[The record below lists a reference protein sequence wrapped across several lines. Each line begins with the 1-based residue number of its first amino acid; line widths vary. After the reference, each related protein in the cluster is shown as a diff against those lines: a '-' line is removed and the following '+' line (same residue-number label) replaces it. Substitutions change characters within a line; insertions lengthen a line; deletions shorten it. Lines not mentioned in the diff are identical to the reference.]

1 MRTHTSVRRAGALL
15 AVAALGL
22 VAACS
27 GGGSITDS
35 GGDNTTASTG
45 FTDTTVADTS
55 GSSTSAASTTS
66 VPTDSLP
73 DCPTDALAKAT
84 GTVNIKFWHGM
95 SGPLNDELTKLT
107 NAYNKSQTKVKVS
120 LVQGS
125 YEETADNYFA
135 ASQANRPDLV
145 QLPEYQVQAMTD
157 TKSTVPVGK
166 CIAAS
171 GYDTSKF
178 LPTALAA
185 YATSGVQWAMPF
197 NISNPVLF
205 YNKKAFKAAGLDPNT
220 PPKSLDEMRAMSQK
234 IVDSGAAKYGLALES
249 GFDSGGGWYVEQWFA
264 KAQEF
269 YVDGDNGRT
278 ARATKVL
285 YNNQTGVDLLT
296 FLQQMINDKLAVNVG
311 DNSQSGYDN
320 LLKMADEKEP
330 AAMTINTSASLGPV
344 LQVLGT
350 GQFPNINADDVGV
363 GPMPGPDGKPG
374 MLIGGASLWVVD
386 SGDDARTAATWD
398 FITYLVAAQQQSE
411 WAAATG
417 YVPNRTDALDL
428 EPYKT
433 TVAKDPR
440 FHVAY
445 QQLLDTP
452 DVPTSAGPVV
462 GPLREIRTVLANAV
476 AAVFDGADVKTSLDD
491 AAKQSNGLIA
501 DYNARN

>member
-1 MRTHTSVRRAGALL
+1 MRALTSSRRPARPVFFLA
-15 AVAALGL
+15 AVAL

-35 GGDNTTASTG
+35 GSNTTAP
-45 FTDTTVADTS
+45 
-55 GSSTSAASTTS
+55 
-66 VPTDSLP
+66 PTDSTGGSGTTDSVAGTTTVPPDTLP
-73 DCPTDALAKAT
+73 DCPTDALASAR
-84 GTVNIKFWHGM
+84 GTVDIEFWHGM
-95 SGPLNDELTKLT
+95 SGPLGEELTKIT
-107 NAYNKSQTKVKVS
+107 DAYNASQDKVKVK

-125 YEETADNYFA
+125 YEETADNYYA
-135 ASQANRPDLV
+135 ANADSRPDLV
-145 QLPEYQVQAMTD
+145 QLPEYQVQAMVD
-157 TKSTVPVGK
+157 TASTVPVGK
-166 CIAAS
+166 CIESS

-178 LPTALAA
+178 LPTALSA
-185 YATSGVQWAMPF
+185 YATAGVQWAMPF

-205 YNKKAFKAAGLDPNT
+205 YNKRVFQAAGLDPAK
-220 PPKSLDEMRAMSQK
+220 PPVSLDELQAMSKK

-278 ARATKVL
+278 QRATKVL

-296 FLQQMINDKLAVNVG
+296 FLQGMLNDGLAVNVG
-311 DNSQSGYDN
+311 DNSASGYDN
-320 LLKMADEKEP
+320 LLKLADQKEP

-350 GQFPNINADDVGV
+350 GQFPNINASDVGV

-374 MLIGGASLWVVD
+374 MLIGGAALWVVD
-386 SGDDARTAATWD
+386 SGDDVRTAATWD
-398 FITYLVAAQQQSE
+398 FLTYLTAAQQQSE

-433 TVAKDPR
+433 TVANDPR
-440 FHVAY
+440 FNVAY

-476 AAVFDGADVKTSLDD
+476 ASVFGGADPKTALDD
-491 AAKQSNGLIA
+491 AASQSDSLIT
-501 DYNARN
+501 DYNSRN

>member
-1 MRTHTSVRRAGALL
+1 MRTRSFRAAFV
-15 AVAALGL
+15 VASLGL

-35 GGDNTTASTG
+35 GSNTTAANTGSSTG
-45 FTDTTVADTS
+45 GTDTTDSVA
-55 GSSTSAASTTS
+55 GTTT
-66 VPTDSLP
+66 VPPDSLP
-73 DCPTDALAKAT
+73 DCPTDALASAT
-84 GTVNIKFWHGM
+84 GTVEIDFWHGM
-95 SGPLNDELTKLT
+95 SGPLGEELTKLT
-107 NAYNKSQTKVKVS
+107 DAYNASQDKVKVK

-125 YEETADNYFA
+125 YEETADNYYA
-135 ASQANRPDLV
+135 ANADSRPDLV
-145 QLPEYQVQAMTD
+145 QLPEYQVQAMVD
-157 TKSTVPVGK
+157 TASSVPVGK
-166 CIAAS
+166 CIESS
-171 GYDTSKF
+171 GFDTSKF

-205 YNKKAFKAAGLDPNT
+205 YNKRAFEAAGLDPNK
-220 PPKSLDEMRAMSQK
+220 PPASLDELREFSQK
-234 IVDSGAAKYGLALES
+234 IVDSGASKYGIALES

-278 ARATKVL
+278 QRATKVL

-296 FLQQMINDKLAVNVG
+296 FLQGMLNDGLAVNVG
-311 DNSQSGYDN
+311 DNSASGYDN
-320 LLKMADEKEP
+320 LLKMADQKEP

-350 GQFPNINADDVGV
+350 GQFPNIDAKDVGV
-363 GPMPGPDGKPG
+363 GPMPGPDGRPG
-374 MLIGGASLWVVD
+374 MLIGGAALWVVD
-386 SGDDARTAATWD
+386 SGDDVRTAAAWD
-398 FITYLVAAQQQSE
+398 FLTYLVAAQQQSE

-433 TVAKDPR
+433 TVANDPR
-440 FHVAY
+440 FNVAY

-476 AAVFDGADVKTSLDD
+476 ASVFGGTDPKTALDD
-491 AAKQSNGLIA
+491 AAKQSDALIA
-501 DYNARN
+501 DYNSRN